1 MEQELELSGVKWAN
15 RFPGS
20 IATRDL
26 SGNFRLAVEEFI
38 YAMKQAGMK
47 VVINSAYRPSKR
59 SYLMHYSWRI
69 AKNGLDPK
77 KVPPMQGVDINW
89 DHGTKEESVKAAREM
104 TIAFDTHTLQ
114 TKPAIRS
121 QHNFG
126 LAIDI
131 NVSWEKTTE
140 IKDAAGNL
148 VKINTLPRTGMNKQ
162 LAAVGK
168 TYGVQKYRGPGRDF
182 PHWSN
187 NGL

>member
-1 MEQELELSGVKWAN
+1 MEEKLELSGAQWAN
-15 RFPGS
+15 RFRGS
-20 IATRDL
+20 TGTREL
-26 SGNFRLAVEEFI
+26 SGNFRQAVEDFI

-47 VVINSAYRPSKR
+47 VVINSTYRAPKR

-69 AKNGLDPK
+69 AKNGLDPEK
-77 KVPPMQGVDINW
+77 IPSMQGVDINW
-89 DHGTKEESVKAAREM
+89 NHGTKEKSVKAAKDM
-104 TIAFDTHTLQ
+104 TLAFDTHTLQ
-114 TKPAIRS
+114 TKPALRS
-121 QHNFG
+121 QHNSG

-131 NVSWEKTTE
+131 NVSWGKTVE
-140 IKDAAGNL
+140 IKDADGNL

-162 LAAVGK
+162 LIAVGK

>member
-1 MEQELELSGVKWAN
+1 MEKELELSGAQWAN
-15 RFPGS
+15 KFTGS
-20 IATRDL
+20 VATRDL
-26 SGNFRLAVEEFI
+26 SGNFRLAVEDFI

-47 VVINSAYRPSKR
+47 VVINSTFRPSKR

-77 KVPPMQGVDINW
+77 TIPPMQGVDINW
-89 DHGTKEESVKAAREM
+89 DHGTKEESIKAARDM

-131 NVSWEKTTE
+131 NVIWKNTIE
-140 IKDAAGNL
+140 IKDADGNL
-148 VKINTLPRTGMNKQ
+148 VKINTLSRTGMNKQ

-168 TYGVQKYRGPGRDF
+168 TYGVQKYKGPGSDF